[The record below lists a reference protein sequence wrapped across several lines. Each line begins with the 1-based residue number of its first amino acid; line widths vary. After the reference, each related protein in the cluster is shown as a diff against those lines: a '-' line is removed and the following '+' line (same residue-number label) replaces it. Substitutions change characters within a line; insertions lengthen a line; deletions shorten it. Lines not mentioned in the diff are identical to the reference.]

1 LTTAAE
7 FRACFAPLAEIGR
20 NRATSGY
27 NRFAWTDEDR
37 AARAWFTDEAARRGA
52 TEVETDRNGNVW
64 AWFGDPSAGRA
75 VATGSHLD
83 TVPEGGAYDGALGV
97 AGGLLAAGAVYS
109 HRGAAARRP
118 LAVVAFAE
126 EEGARFGV
134 ACVGS
139 KLLAGALDPADART
153 LRDAGGVSLAEAVRS
168 FGVDAN
174 GFGAD
179 RERLA
184 RLAAYVELHVEQGR
198 RLDVDGLP
206 VAAAGAI
213 WPHGRWRLTIPGVAD
228 HAGTTRLEDRNDP
241 MLPLAAVIEEAR
253 RAAALSGG
261 LATVGRV
268 AVTPNGTNVIPS
280 SVTAWLDVRAPDD
293 GTVDAVVATVARAA
307 GHEATLTLE
316 SRSPAVTFDA
326 GLRDELGIDAVIAT
340 GAGHDAGVLA
350 SVLPTAMIFVRN
362 PTGVSHSPAEHAT
375 DEDCAT
381 GIDALAVALDR
392 LTAT

>member
-7 FRACFAPLAEIGR
+7 FRACFAPLAAIGR
-20 NRATSGY
+20 NPATGGY

-37 AARAWFTDEAARRGA
+37 AARDWFTQEAGRRGA
-52 TEVETDRNGNVW
+52 SDVETDRNGNVW
-64 AWFGDPSAGRA
+64 AWFGDPSAMGA

-83 TVPEGGAYDGALGV
+83 TVPEAGAYDGALGV
-97 AGGLLAAGAVYS
+97 AGGLLAAEAVCS
-109 HRGAAARRP
+109 RPNAGARRP
-118 LAVVAFAE
+118 LAVVAFAD

-139 KLLAGALDPADART
+139 KLLSGALDPADARG
-153 LRDAGGVSLAEAVRS
+153 LRDAEGVTLAEAVRP
-168 FGVDAN
+168 FDVDPDRL
-174 GFGAD
+174 GAD
-179 RERLA
+179 TERLT

-198 RLDVDGLP
+198 RLDIDELA

-228 HAGTTRLEDRNDP
+228 HAGTTRLEDRRDP

-253 RAAALSGG
+253 NAAAQSGG
-261 LATVGRV
+261 LATIGRL

-293 GTVDAVVATVARAA
+293 GTVDTVVAAVARAA
-307 GHEATLTLE
+307 GRDATLALE

-326 GLRDELGIDAVIAT
+326 GLRDSLGLDAVIAT

-362 PTGVSHSPAEHAT
+362 PSGVSHSPAEHAT

-381 GIDALAVALDR
+381 GIDALATALDR